1 MWRRPSWAARSFM
14 SRTNAGREPEMPSA
28 SVTAASLALSSIRPS
43 NRSDTRI
50 RSPGRRLIFDSI
62 GAAR

>member
-1 MWRRPSWAARSFM
+1 MWRRPSSAARSFM

-50 RSPGRRLIFDSI
+50 RSPGRRLILDSI